1 MVKNKNIFTNRL
13 TALDKSLLRG
23 KPATVQEL
31 LEGLQ
36 SKVFSGSSKDAS
48 ITISTT
54 GEVMELLTV
63 VYKCTDC
70 ECLHLEAGFG
80 INTNYCAGDVVYIDK
95 SDEEDCVSI
104 GEMIALIEE
113 GDIDL
118 DSPIII
124 SCSNDNCSYP
134 MTMLVKCSDLCPS
147 AHILFHLS
155 NEIIMN

>member
-1 MVKNKNIFTNRL
+1 MVKNKNIYMNKL
-13 TALDKSLLRG
+13 TAIDKSLLYG
-23 KPATVQEL
+23 KPATVREL

-36 SKVFSGSSKDAS
+36 SKVFSKSSKEAP

-54 GEVMELLTV
+54 GEVTELLTV

-70 ECLHLEAGFG
+70 ECLHLDSGYN
-80 INTNYCAGDVVYIDK
+80 ISNHYSAGDVVYIDK

-104 GEMIALIEE
+104 GEMISLIEE

-124 SCSNDNCSYP
+124 SCSIDNNSFP
-134 MTMLVKCSDLCPS
+134 MTMLIKCSESCPS
-147 AHILFHLS
+147 AHITFHVS